1 MKFLPNQ
8 RVPSDFDPF
17 LPKKIMDQHG
27 VPVSGEVPWVTI
39 ICTVCMSIMLLERL
53 GDLDNT
59 LFIYLTE
66 VICLLMVTLEN
77 PSIGLGTIIFMIIMQ
92 ASAKAGER
100 EARQLRY
107 SLRILFILHC
117 VVEYTIKTM
126 G

>member
-1 MKFLPNQ
+1 
-8 RVPSDFDPF
+8 
-17 LPKKIMDQHG
+17 MDQHG